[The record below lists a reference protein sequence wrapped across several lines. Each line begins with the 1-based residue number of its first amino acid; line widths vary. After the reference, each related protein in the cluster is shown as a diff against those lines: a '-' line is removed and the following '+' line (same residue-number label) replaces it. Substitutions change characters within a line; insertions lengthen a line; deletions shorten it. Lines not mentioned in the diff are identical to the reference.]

1 MKIKLFGPPGTG
13 KTTLCVRLAVKLMTR
28 KNDPISPE
36 SICFITHTNKGVE
49 EIWQKTAERYEK
61 VTGKTIH
68 IDKETFGFEGFRTIH
83 SLCNST
89 IKDSRPTEMVKP
101 KNFKGW
107 VNSEHAPDEFLRNF
121 GSSFDKNEIIKLNSY
136 MHSTNLTFNETFSRL
151 KKRTIL
157 PKAYR
162 NKEHFEHYL
171 KSWNKYK
178 EKNKLHEYTDQ
189 LLLAKE
195 KDDFNDYRVLIVDEA
210 QDSLF
215 FSLYLFQLFK

>member
-68 IDKETFGFEGFRTIH
+68 IDKDTCGYESFRTIH

-89 IKDSRPTEMVKP
+89 VTWSTNMAKE
-101 KNFKGW
+101 KNFRAW
-107 VNSEHAPDEFLRNF
+107 VNDGHMPDEFLRVF
-121 GSSFDKNEIIKLNSY
+121 GAFEKNEI
-136 MHSTNLTFNETFSRL
+136 RL
-151 KKRTIL
+151 
-157 PKAYR
+157 
-162 NKEHFEHYL
+162 
-171 KSWNKYK
+171 SG
-178 EKNKLHEYTDQ
+178 
-189 LLLAKE
+189 
-195 KDDFNDYRVLIVDEA
+195 
-210 QDSLF
+210 
-215 FSLYLFQLFK
+215 